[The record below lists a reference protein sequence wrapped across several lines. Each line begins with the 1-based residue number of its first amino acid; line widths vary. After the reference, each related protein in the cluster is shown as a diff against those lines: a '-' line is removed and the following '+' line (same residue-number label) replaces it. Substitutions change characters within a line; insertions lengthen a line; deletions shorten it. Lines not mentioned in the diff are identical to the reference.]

1 MDSEPLGKPLGYT
14 ETRLKKITYSGN
26 TERKKEVLELSTP
39 DILMF
44 RGQEDK
50 EITRSSKAT
59 SMSENR
65 ADTGSRRTK
74 NVIYQKPYEYFK
86 KEETINSNTIA
97 K

>member
-1 MDSEPLGKPLGYT
+1 
-14 ETRLKKITYSGN
+14 
-26 TERKKEVLELSTP
+26 
-39 DILMF
+39 MF